1 MCAVVASSNR
11 KSVCDPLGLASTE
24 FTTDDQ
30 GDPNGDADKFHTHC
44 ERQGRCFLGCLPAA
58 RHTLNK
64 TLYSALLTNDKYSKD
79 VTLWPL
85 AEVRDVSRIAGGYS
99 VSFLDHRADAVRSL
113 SAKKVFLCGGTLGT
127 TEV

>member
-44 ERQGRCFLGCLPAA
+44 ERQGRCILGCLPAA

-64 TLYSALLTNDKYSKD
+64 ALYAHALSDPRSGIALS
-79 VTLWPL
+79 PL
-85 AEVRDVSRIAGGYS
+85 SEAQRVQRVAGGYQ
-99 VSFLDHRADAVRSL
+99 VDYVDHRTGDKHAV
-113 SAKKVFLCGGTLGT
+113 SAPKVFLAAGTLGT
-127 TEV
+127 TE